1 MQSTSFMTSIGSI
14 GDLGPFSILE
24 DLGPAP
30 FGTAYLALDTRSD
43 QAAIVK
49 VILPSRPGIGQEITP
64 WEILLEE
71 TAALARIYHRGLPPL
86 LEVVEHE
93 GALLVAFGPVEGRTL
108 HELLSQGVR
117 PDRAQLIDW
126 GCQILDVLGEAHA
139 EGLLHRHVG
148 EDSVMITPE
157 GQVVLTGFGLTQLVF
172 HPLTALSP
180 EQLAGEPLTPQ
191 SDLFAVG
198 SLLRRLTFASR
209 LKSAGAV
216 VGSNGRDPLLK
227 VLARATFPDP
237 STRFRSAA
245 DMEDAL
251 RQAGRVQPAMVIP
264 AAPAS
269 PASAP
274 GLTTLGVPGIAN
286 IADIADI
293 ANIADTSSTSARV
306 ANISAPA
313 RIETAAVAP
322 FPAAARTRP
331 SAGTCD
337 SDGNDRRWAL
347 LLLTVTLL
355 LMLSVIATGWFLIGG
370 GDEGQGSEAATTSRP
385 EPARAP

>member
-1 MQSTSFMTSIGSI
+1 MLSTSITTSIGEI
-14 GDLGPFSILE
+14 GPFSILE

-43 QAAIVK
+43 QPAIVK
-49 VILPSRPGIGQEITP
+49 MIPPSRPGIGQEITP

-86 LEVVEHE
+86 LEVAEHE
-93 GALLVAFGPVEGRTL
+93 GALLVAFGSTEGRTL
-108 HELLSQGVR
+108 HELLAQGVR

-157 GQVVLTGFGLTQLVF
+157 GRVVLTGFGLTQLVF

-191 SDLFAVG
+191 SDLYAVG

-237 STRFRSAA
+237 SMRFRSAA
-245 DMEDAL
+245 DMAEAL
-251 RQAGRVQPAMVIP
+251 RQAGHVRPAMAVST
-264 AAPAS
+264 PAS
-269 PASAP
+269 SVCAP
-274 GLTTLGVPGIAN
+274 EI
-286 IADIADI
+286 
-293 ANIADTSSTSARV
+293 
-306 ANISAPA
+306 A
-313 RIETAAVAP
+313 RIAETAAVTLVP
-322 FPAAARTRP
+322 FPVAVRAR
-331 SAGTCD
+331 AVEEAE
-337 SDGNDRRWAL
+337 DGERTDRRWAL

-355 LMLSVIATGWFLIGG
+355 LMLSVIATGWFLVG
-370 GDEGQGSEAATTSRP
+370 GDEVPKGSKAAASSAGTSSP
-385 EPARAP
+385 

>member
-1 MQSTSFMTSIGSI
+1 MLSTSVTTSIGEI
-14 GDLGPFSILE
+14 GPFSILE

-30 FGTAYLALDTRSD
+30 FGTACLALDNRSD
-43 QAAIVK
+43 RTAIVK
-49 VILPSRPGIGQEITP
+49 VIPPSRPGIGQEITP

-71 TAALARIYHRGLPPL
+71 TAALARIYHRGLPAL
-86 LEVVEHE
+86 LEVAEHE
-93 GALLVAFGPVEGRTL
+93 GALLVAFEAVEGRTL
-108 HELLSQGVR
+108 HELLAQGTR

-126 GCQILDVLGEAHA
+126 GCQILEVLGEAHA

-148 EDSVMITPE
+148 EDAVTITPS

-191 SDLFAVG
+191 SDLYAVG

-237 STRFRSAA
+237 AMRFRSAA
-245 DMEDAL
+245 DMADAL
-251 RQAGRVQPAMVIP
+251 RQAARARP
-264 AAPAS
+264 AAPAV
-269 PASAP
+269 AP
-274 GLTTLGVPGIAN
+274 VAPVAVAAGMAELPLPEPPP
-286 IADIADI
+286 
-293 ANIADTSSTSARV
+293 SRV
-306 ANISAPA
+306 A
-313 RIETAAVAP
+313 RLEVAAVTP
-322 FPAAARTRP
+322 FPAAARP
-331 SAGTCD
+331 HLSAAVE
-337 SDGNDRRWAL
+337 DGDAGDRRWAL

-355 LMLSVIATGWFLIGG
+355 LMLSVIATGWLLVG
-370 GDEGQGSEAATTSRP
+370 GDETQTGSEAATTSRVDSIVH
-385 EPARAP
+385 PAP

>member
-1 MQSTSFMTSIGSI
+1 MKLARIRGVGTSMLSTSITTSIGEI
-14 GDLGPFSILE
+14 GPFSILE

-30 FGTAYLALDTRSD
+30 FGSAYLALDTRTD
-43 QAAIVK
+43 QPAIVK
-49 VILPSRPGIGQEITP
+49 MIPPSRPGIGQEITP

-86 LEVVEHE
+86 LEVAEHE
-93 GALLVAFGPVEGRTL
+93 GALLVAFGSTEGRTL
-108 HELLSQGVR
+108 HELLAQGVR

-191 SDLFAVG
+191 SDLYAVG

-237 STRFRSAA
+237 SMRFRSAA
-245 DMEDAL
+245 DMAEAL
-251 RQAGRVQPAMVIP
+251 RQAGCVRPAMAIST
-264 AAPAS
+264 PAS
-269 PASAP
+269 SASAP
-274 GLTTLGVPGIAN
+274 GTPGIAK
-286 IADIADI
+286 I
-293 ANIADTSSTSARV
+293 V
-306 ANISAPA
+306 G
-313 RIETAAVAP
+313 TASVTPVP
-322 FPAAARTRP
+322 FPVAVRARSVEEAEEGDR
-331 SAGTCD
+331 S
-337 SDGNDRRWAL
+337 DRRWAL

-355 LMLSVIATGWFLIGG
+355 LMLSVIATGWFLVG
-370 GDEGQGSEAATTSRP
+370 GDEVPKGSKAATFRI
-385 EPARAP
+385 EPAPTP

>member
-1 MQSTSFMTSIGSI
+1 MI
-14 GDLGPFSILE
+14 P
-24 DLGPAP
+24 
-30 FGTAYLALDTRSD
+30 
-43 QAAIVK
+43 
-49 VILPSRPGIGQEITP
+49 PSRPGICQEITP

-86 LEVVEHE
+86 LEVAEHE
-93 GALLVAFGPVEGRTL
+93 GALLVAFGSTQGKTL
-108 HELLSQGVR
+108 HEMLAQGVR

-191 SDLFAVG
+191 SDLYAVG

-237 STRFRSAA
+237 SMRFRSAA

-251 RQAGRVQPAMVIP
+251 RQAGRVRPAMAPIPKMMASPLASNPAAPVRPETASVTPFPAMV
-264 AAPAS
+264 
-269 PASAP
+269 
-274 GLTTLGVPGIAN
+274 
-286 IADIADI
+286 
-293 ANIADTSSTSARV
+293 
-306 ANISAPA
+306 
-313 RIETAAVAP
+313 
-322 FPAAARTRP
+322 RTRP
-331 SAGTCD
+331 PEETEEG
-337 SDGNDRRWAL
+337 DRRWAL

-370 GDEGQGSEAATTSRP
+370 DEVEKGSEAAATAA
-385 EPARAP
+385 PAP

>member
-1 MQSTSFMTSIGSI
+1 MKLARVRGVGKSMQSTSVITGIGEI
-14 GDLGPFSILE
+14 GPFSILE

-30 FGTAYLALDTRSD
+30 FGTAYLALDTRRD
-43 QAAIVK
+43 QTAIVK
-49 VILPSRPGIGQEITP
+49 VIPPSRPGICQEITP

-86 LEVVEHE
+86 LEVAEHD
-93 GALLVAFGPVEGRTL
+93 GALLVAFGSTEGKTL
-108 HELLSQGVR
+108 HELLGQGVR

-148 EDSVMITPE
+148 EDSVVITLE

-191 SDLFAVG
+191 SDLYAVG

-237 STRFRSAA
+237 SMRFRSAA

-251 RQAGRVQPAMVIP
+251 RQAGRVRPAMAPKPKMLASPAASNP
-264 AAPAS
+264 AAPE
-269 PASAP
+269 
-274 GLTTLGVPGIAN
+274 VPVTP
-286 IADIADI
+286 
-293 ANIADTSSTSARV
+293 DTARF
-306 ANISAPA
+306 
-313 RIETAAVAP
+313 ETASVTP
-322 FPAAARTRP
+322 FPVMVRTLP
-331 SAGTCD
+331 SEETEEG
-337 SDGNDRRWAL
+337 DRRWAL

-370 GDEGQGSEAATTSRP
+370 DEVGKGSEAAATSPTSRIA
-385 EPARAP
+385 PAPAP

>member
-1 MQSTSFMTSIGSI
+1 MLSTPLTASFGEM
-14 GDLGPFSILE
+14 GPFSILE

-30 FGTAYLALDTRSD
+30 FGVAYLALDNRSD
-43 QAAIVK
+43 RTAIVK
-49 VILPSRPGIGQEITP
+49 VIPPSRPGIVQEITP

-71 TAALARIYHRGLPPL
+71 TAALARIYHRGLPAL
-86 LEVVEHE
+86 VEVAEHE
-93 GALLVAFGPVEGRTL
+93 GALLVAFEAVEGRTL
-108 HELLSQGVR
+108 HELLTQGVR

-148 EDSVMITPE
+148 EDSVMITPA

-209 LKSAGAV
+209 LKSAGGV

-237 STRFRSAA
+237 SMRFRSAA
-245 DMEDAL
+245 DMADAL
-251 RQAGRVQPAMVIP
+251 RQARRVRATAPVPVAGAAMPDEPVAEMAELAEVVRFEI
-264 AAPAS
+264 APV
-269 PASAP
+269 
-274 GLTTLGVPGIAN
+274 T
-286 IADIADI
+286 
-293 ANIADTSSTSARV
+293 
-306 ANISAPA
+306 
-313 RIETAAVAP
+313 P
-322 FPAAARTRP
+322 FPVAARP
-331 SAGTCD
+331 DLSKDAE
-337 SDGNDRRWAL
+337 DGDQGERRWAL

-355 LMLSVIATGWFLIGG
+355 LMLSVIATGWFLVG
-370 GDEGQGSEAATTSRP
+370 GDEGPDGSEAATTSRI
-385 EPARAP
+385 ERAPAQVP